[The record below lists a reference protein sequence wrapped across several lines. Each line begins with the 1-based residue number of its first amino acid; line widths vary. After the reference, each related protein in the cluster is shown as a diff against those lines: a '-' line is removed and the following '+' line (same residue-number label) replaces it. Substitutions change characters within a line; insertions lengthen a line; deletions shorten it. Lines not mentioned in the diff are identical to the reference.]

1 MAKTAANVPVTVV
14 PGGDSY
20 LNDARTKA
28 LCAQAL
34 KARPDAE
41 LIELD
46 ATSADQYA
54 FDEAVSPS
62 LLSDVAVVKLVN
74 LQNADEK
81 LAEALVTYT
90 KQAAKDP
97 NGSSVVIC
105 QHEGGVK
112 GRKIID
118 QLVKAGAR
126 KEDVPDLKKP
136 DAQLNFV
143 LGEFEKRGRRVEP
156 MAAQQLVSVLGGKT
170 GELAAM
176 CEQLCFDFE
185 DNPIGLDRANQYL
198 TANPQVTGFA
208 VADKAVEGRTAEAIV
223 MMRAAVEQ
231 GTDPIAF
238 DWCIGYEAQN
248 HRQGIGRTCR
258 NDFAG
263 RGENQ
268 SLGAQ
273 KCDAP
278 TRRVDFSRSCAL
290 HPHARL
296 GR

>member
-143 LGEFEKRGRRVEP
+143 LGEFEKRGRWYP
-156 MAAQQLVSVLGGKT
+156 CSAAKPANSPPCASNCVST
-170 GELAAM
+170 
-176 CEQLCFDFE
+176 
-185 DNPIGLDRANQYL
+185 L
-198 TANPQVTGFA
+198 TIIRWGSTVSTS
-208 VADKAVEGRTAEAIV
+208 I
-223 MMRAAVEQ
+223 
-231 GTDPIAF
+231 
-238 DWCIGYEAQN
+238 
-248 HRQGIGRTCR
+248 
-258 NDFAG
+258 
-263 RGENQ
+263 
-268 SLGAQ
+268 
-273 KCDAP
+273 
-278 TRRVDFSRSCAL
+278 
-290 HPHARL
+290 
-296 GR
+296 

>member
-118 QLVKAGAR
+118 QLVKAA
-126 KEDVPDLKKP
+126 
-136 DAQLNFV
+136 
-143 LGEFEKRGRRVEP
+143 
-156 MAAQQLVSVLGGKT
+156 
-170 GELAAM
+170 LA
-176 CEQLCFDFE
+176 
-185 DNPIGLDRANQYL
+185 
-198 TANPQVTGFA
+198 
-208 VADKAVEGRTAEAIV
+208 K
-223 MMRAAVEQ
+223 
-231 GTDPIAF
+231 
-238 DWCIGYEAQN
+238 
-248 HRQGIGRTCR
+248 RTCR
-258 NDFAG
+258 I
-263 RGENQ
+263 
-268 SLGAQ
+268 
-273 KCDAP
+273 
-278 TRRVDFSRSCAL
+278 
-290 HPHARL
+290 
-296 GR
+296 

>member
-1 MAKTAANVPVTVV
+1 MAKTVANAPVTVV

-20 LNDARTKA
+20 LNGMRTKE
-28 LCAQAL
+28 LCSQAL
-34 KARPDAE
+34 QARPDAE

-54 FDEAVSPS
+54 FDEAVRPS
-62 LLSDVAVVKLVN
+62 LLSDTAVVKIIN

-81 LAEALVTYT
+81 FAETLVSYT

-97 NGSSVVIC
+97 NGSSIVIC

-118 QLVKAGAR
+118 QLTKAGAR
-126 KEDVPDLKKP
+126 KVDVPDLKKP

-176 CEQLCFDFE
+176 CE
-185 DNPIGLDRANQYL
+185 
-198 TANPQVTGFA
+198 
-208 VADKAVEGRTAEAIV
+208 
-223 MMRAAVEQ
+223 
-231 GTDPIAF
+231 
-238 DWCIGYEAQN
+238 
-248 HRQGIGRTCR
+248 
-258 NDFAG
+258 
-263 RGENQ
+263 
-268 SLGAQ
+268 
-273 KCDAP
+273 
-278 TRRVDFSRSCAL
+278 
-290 HPHARL
+290 
-296 GR
+296 

>member
-112 GRKIID
+112 GRNH
-118 QLVKAGAR
+118 R
-126 KEDVPDLKKP
+126 PT
-136 DAQLNFV
+136 
-143 LGEFEKRGRRVEP
+143 GESRRSQRGRAGFEE
-156 MAAQQLVSVLGGKT
+156 T
-170 GELAAM
+170 G
-176 CEQLCFDFE
+176 CPTQF
-185 DNPIGLDRANQYL
+185 R
-198 TANPQVTGFA
+198 
-208 VADKAVEGRTAEAIV
+208 
-223 MMRAAVEQ
+223 
-231 GTDPIAF
+231 
-238 DWCIGYEAQN
+238 
-248 HRQGIGRTCR
+248 
-258 NDFAG
+258 
-263 RGENQ
+263 
-268 SLGAQ
+268 
-273 KCDAP
+273 
-278 TRRVDFSRSCAL
+278 TRRIRETRS
-290 HPHARL
+290 
-296 GR
+296 